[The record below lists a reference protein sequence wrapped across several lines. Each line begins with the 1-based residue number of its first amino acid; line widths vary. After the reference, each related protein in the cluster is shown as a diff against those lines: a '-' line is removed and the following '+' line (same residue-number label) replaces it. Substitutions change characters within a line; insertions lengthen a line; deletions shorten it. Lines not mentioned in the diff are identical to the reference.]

1 MSKTSA
7 KQRIEQLVSW
17 IETKKKSSKT
27 RELISNNKLRD
38 VKPTNGKINTY
49 TRDRN

>member
-7 KQRIEQLVSW
+7 KQRIEQLVYW
-17 IETKKKSSKT
+17 NGARKKPSIT
-27 RELISNNKLRD
+27 RD
-38 VKPTNGKINTY
+38 VKPTINKVNTY

>member
-17 IETKKKSSKT
+17 IETRKKTTKT
-27 RELISNNKLRD
+27 RD
-38 VKPTNGKINTY
+38 VKPTNGKVNTY

>member
-1 MSKTSA
+1 MSKSSA

-17 IETKKKSSKT
+17 IETRKKTTKT
-27 RELISNNKLRD
+27 REL
-38 VKPTNGKINTY
+38 KPTNDKVNTY

>member
-17 IETKKKSSKT
+17 IETRKKTTKT
-27 RELISNNKLRD
+27 RD
-38 VKPTNGKINTY
+38 VKPTINKVNTY

>member
-17 IETKKKSSKT
+17 NGARKKPSIT
-27 RELISNNKLRD
+27 RD
-38 VKPTNGKINTY
+38 VKPTITHSHRLQPIFKNS
-49 TRDRN
+49 